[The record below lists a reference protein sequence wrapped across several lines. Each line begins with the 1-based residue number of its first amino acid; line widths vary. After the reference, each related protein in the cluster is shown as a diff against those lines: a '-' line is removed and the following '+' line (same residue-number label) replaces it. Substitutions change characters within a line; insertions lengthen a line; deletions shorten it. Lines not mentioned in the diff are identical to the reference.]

1 VWLAGDAYR
10 GDMAV
15 PTARHD
21 AKCPVRP
28 GDPCSL
34 CWPGATGPA
43 DCGLVYLARN
53 DPELWDQR
61 SELLRRQKKA

>member
-1 VWLAGDAYR
+1 
-10 GDMAV
+10 MPS
-15 PTARHD
+15 PTSRPA

-53 DPELWDQR
+53 DPELWDLR
-61 SELLRRQKKA
+61 SELLRKQGQA